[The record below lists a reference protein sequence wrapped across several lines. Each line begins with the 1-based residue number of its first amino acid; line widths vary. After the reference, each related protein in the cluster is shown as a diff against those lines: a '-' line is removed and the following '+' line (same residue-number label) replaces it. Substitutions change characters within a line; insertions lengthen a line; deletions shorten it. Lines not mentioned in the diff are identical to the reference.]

1 MPGPIGPPGFNASQG
16 AAGSTGAGN
25 FGSCQY
31 KVEER
36 DKLPGSYKTL
46 ASKTEPTVSTSDIYV
61 FCFQTEIRC
70 IYFEMPRC
78 Q

>member
-1 MPGPIGPPGFNASQG
+1 MPSPIAPPGFNASQG

-31 KVEER
+31 KVEAG
-36 DKLPGSYKTL
+36 DKIPGTVRAL
-46 ASKTEPTVSTSDIYV
+46 AMKTEPTVSTADNYV

>member
-31 KVEER
+31 KVQPG
-36 DKLPGSYKTL
+36 DKVDGAFRAL
-46 ASKTEPTVSTSDIYV
+46 ASKTEPTVSTSDNYV

-70 IYFEMPRC
+70 IFFEMPRC
-78 Q
+78 H

>member
-31 KVEER
+31 KVEAAH
-36 DKLPGSYKTL
+36 KIAGSDRTS
-46 ASKTEPTVSTSDIYV
+46 ASKTEPTVSTADNYV

>member
-31 KVEER
+31 KVEAG
-36 DKLPGSYKTL
+36 DKITGDDKTL
-46 ASKTEPTVSTSDIYV
+46 ASKIEPTVSTADNYG
-61 FCFQTEIRC
+61 FQTEIC
-70 IYFEMPRC
+70 NIYFEMPRR

>member
-31 KVEER
+31 KVEA
-36 DKLPGSYKTL
+36 GSKVTGGDN
-46 ASKTEPTVSTSDIYV
+46 ARANKIEPTVSTADNYV
-61 FCFQTEIRC
+61 FCFQTEIC
-70 IYFEMPRC
+70 HIYFEMPHC